1 MKAKKGLKWLVV
13 ALVAAAGMV
22 LLGCPHNNLI
32 ENEVLGSN
40 TASERGGSSGV
51 QLVITNFVTS
61 TAQTG
66 RSANSWL
73 NPLRT
78 VSPEHIDLTVKDR
91 IEEYIFVASGV
102 GDGGAYGPK
111 LVDIAETTG
120 IAVLPDIGNG
130 YWDIT
135 IDAYS
140 VEKLTVAN
148 VAFAGQNKSNIMQT
162 PESEIK
168 AKIVDYKASAVVLS
182 GQASLH
188 LGNNT
193 KQVTLTLTSSSE
205 AEYGDVNIAIHFPD
219 TNDKNTIFD
228 LGSSYKVKARL
239 VNPLSMETIMGQL
252 ATGGLFDQTSE
263 VTLFDNDTNKDA
275 EAPLTLTGY
284 VYNTYKDGSYSEKTL
299 QTTGPGKL
307 LSYRPSPNPVDA
319 TALTRTDAHKFP
331 VGKYMLLVEIETPT
345 GEKLYA
351 SDPEFFVEGNRTT
364 TGVFTINKLLGE
376 DPKKPLGLEVYYSTP
391 SITNT
396 LIGYNAT
403 FKWGPDVSDFAA
415 VGYELEIADITDI
428 YVNDGTSK
436 IKTNDQPDAGEIFT
450 AAGNLWETYLDKT
463 AKITTPEKYV
473 TTISWMDQTKNSK
486 YPWQGG
492 SLLLGNDTI
501 TLGLQDG
508 HVYSARIRSTNGYKK
523 SAWTY
528 LGIGTM
534 QNGTD
539 VAATGATKFDQAE
552 LNGIFNLVTIA
563 YKLTDVDMYNL
574 TAPRQTDMR
583 VDTGADVLV
592 KGLLQKYEYNPTNTA
607 VELNYGFEGAKVE
620 AALGDSVL
628 VAKGDVTNAIV
639 QSWQG
644 WQNEKNPTELF
655 GPAAVPP
662 QITKNAWKYSGFR
675 SMVLIPV
682 GAGGSS
688 LKVEVHTADTTNVVG
703 LETVGFSIGQP
714 TTGTAKNVT
723 TAGLTAYTTSSPKGV
738 YGNTA
743 GNELVLV
750 LDAASS
756 SQRANDTT
764 DLFVAIGDSNTGA
777 VKDTLTDKNGKTIS
791 VSNLVVELRNG
802 ITKYKTTSS
811 FVVAEDGANPA
822 YAKFDNLYPTSKLGG
837 VAPRKYTLYVQMTT
851 GNYTQSIQ
859 IPVTILYTYQTAS
872 ITSIP

>member
-1 MKAKKGLKWLVV
+1 MKAKKCLKWLVV

-102 GDGGAYGPK
+102 GDGGSYGPK

-140 VEKLTVAN
+140 VEKLKVAN

-162 PESEIK
+162 PEGEIQS
-168 AKIVDYKASAVVLS
+168 KIVDHKTSAVVLS
-182 GQASLH
+182 GQAGIH

-219 TNDKNTIFD
+219 TNDKSTIFD
-228 LGSSYKVKARL
+228 PGSSYKVKARL

-252 ATGGLFDQTSE
+252 AAGGVSNQTSE
-263 VTLFDNDTNKDA
+263 VTLFDNDIGVDA

-284 VYNTYKDGSYSEKTL
+284 VYNIYKDGNYSKETL
-299 QTTGPGKL
+299 QTNNGKL
-307 LSYRPSPNPVDA
+307 LSYRPSPDPANP
-319 TALTRTDAHKFP
+319 TALSRTDAYKFP

-345 GEKLYA
+345 GEKIYA

-428 YVNDGTSK
+428 YVNDGNQSK
-436 IKTNDQPDAGEIFT
+436 IKTLTVLTGKEFNNSDLWSTILDQVTEIS
-450 AAGNLWETYLDKT
+450 EDDRK
-463 AKITTPEKYV
+463 KYV

-492 SLLLGNDTI
+492 SLLLGKDTI
-501 TLGLQDG
+501 TLGLQAG
-508 HVYSARIRSTNGYKK
+508 HVYSARIRSTNGYKN
-523 SAWTY
+523 SEWTY
-528 LGIGTM
+528 LGTGTM
-534 QNGTD
+534 QNGT
-539 VAATGATKFDQAE
+539 VVSPPATKFAHAE
-552 LNGIFNLVTIA
+552 TNGIFNLVTIA
-563 YKLTDVDMYNL
+563 YKLTDVDMYTLAANRDSDFKVISPDDNKV
-574 TAPRQTDMR
+574 TS
-583 VDTGADVLV
+583 
-592 KGLLQKYEYNPTNTA
+592 LLEAYEYDPTNR
-607 VELNYGFEGAKVE
+607 EHQLQYSFEGQNVTAKK
-620 AALGDSVL
+620 DDQVL
-628 VAKGDVTNAIV
+628 VAKGNAALDIV
-639 QSWQG
+639 RSWQG
-644 WQNEKNPTELF
+644 WQNENTPTETF
-655 GPAAVPP
+655 GPVNS
-662 QITKNAWKYSGFR
+662 QTSKTDWKYSGFK
-675 SMVLIPV
+675 SVTLVPV
-682 GAGGSS
+682 GSGGSS
-688 LKVEVHTADTTNVVG
+688 LKVEVHTADTTNVLG
-703 LETVGFSIGQP
+703 LETVGFSTSEP
-714 TTGTAKNVT
+714 TTGSAKKVT
-723 TAGLTAYTTSSPKGV
+723 VSGLTVYATSSPRGI
-738 YGNTA
+738 YRNTA

-750 LDAASS
+750 LDAIDSG
-756 SQRANDTT
+756 QRANDTT
-764 DLFVAIGDSNTGA
+764 DLFVAIGDSNIGV

-802 ITKYKTTSS
+802 INKYKTTSS
-811 FVVAEDGANPA
+811 FVAAEDGANPA
-822 YAKFDNLYPTSKLGG
+822 YAKFDNVNPTSKLGG

-859 IPVTILYTYQTAS
+859 IPVTILYTYQTVS